1 MVTSPAAV
9 NEWGTADS
17 IWVSETLKRVEP
29 ASVML
34 SKFVTLPLVP
44 IFIPIKS
51 PVAVVDEPGFQL
63 KYPKNAS
70 PAVVNDVAVV
80 ATSRSVPVV
89 RVFELPVFKLRSDP
103 VCNVEE
109 VIPNTSPVVVTS
121 LVISATPPAAV
132 STPYAINDADEV
144 AVPPTAT
151 SYVEFPGDTTSAFN
165 CQSSVPPPV
174 IKSSND
180 TQVDE

>member
-80 ATSRSVPVV
+80 
-89 RVFELPVFKLRSDP
+89 
-103 VCNVEE
+103 
-109 VIPNTSPVVVTS
+109 VTS

-132 STPYAINDADEV
+132 STPYAINDAEDV

-151 SYVEFPGDTTSAFN
+151 SYVEFPGETT
-165 CQSSVPPPV
+165 
-174 IKSSND
+174 
-180 TQVDE
+180 